1 MTENDVKQDVLDVE
15 KLFDIV
21 VDKLNDKFQKMESTN
36 VTSFNSETE
45 VSKNNNGKK
54 SEKSETTSLK
64 VKPTQKKSFFRVF
77 SLRVKKSSKTNDTP
91 IKIDIPLKNCNSND
105 KDVEKVDEIQVVE
118 IDKTVTA
125 DLDKVTLL
133 KLFVCISLVKVVIW

>member
-1 MTENDVKQDVLDVE
+1 MTENDVKRDVLDVE
-15 KLFDIV
+15 ELFDIV

-64 VKPTQKKSFFRVF
+64 VEPTQKKSFFRVF
-77 SLRVKKSSKTNDTP
+77 SLRVKKSSKTDDTP
-91 IKIDIPLKNCNSND
+91 IKIDIPLKNCNRND